1 MVWLRRVLPWGSVE
15 RVRVRNFERCVE
27 ESPGVRLIDER
38 RTGGGVELTVR
49 LAPDSAMSDDLVRLL
64 NTGHVVVTGLST
76 EREAAYLTVRIS

>member
-1 MVWLRRVLPWGSVE
+1 MEWLRKFLPGGSVK

-38 RTGGGVELTVR
+38 QIGRGVELTVR
-49 LAPDSAMSDDLVRLL
+49 LAPDSAMSDDLVGML

-76 EREAAYLTVRIS
+76 EREAAYLTVRIT